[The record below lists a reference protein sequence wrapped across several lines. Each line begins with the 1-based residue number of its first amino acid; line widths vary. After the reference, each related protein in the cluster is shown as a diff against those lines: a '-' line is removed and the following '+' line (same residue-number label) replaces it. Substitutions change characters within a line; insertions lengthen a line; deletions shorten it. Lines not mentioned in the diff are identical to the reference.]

1 MMVSFFIIKKH
12 AMKLSNLRSF
22 LFAGAALFLYAC
34 ASDQDDRA
42 TARPAT
48 EIVEEKPS
56 PFPFYKEVPV
66 RPGLTFEVLSWGK
79 GVDSL
84 GGYLI
89 LLSDSVR
96 NDFRSLANER
106 DGVISDAW
114 NMDLDNDGNPEV
126 YIEFVTNKNEH
137 DLHVYEYSRNSFQKI
152 SFPGLSSRM
161 KKSYA
166 GNDKFIIKNGDLFRS
181 FPLVNGEDTTQ
192 KAGATKMLQYK
203 LSGNSFSVDEVEE

>member
-1 MMVSFFIIKKH
+1 MNYLK
-12 AMKLSNLRSF
+12 LRSF
-22 LFAGAALFLYAC
+22 LIAAAAFFLYAC
-34 ASDQDDRA
+34 SSDQDNKTGA
-42 TARPAT
+42 GPAT
-48 EIVEEKPS
+48 QTVEEKPG
-56 PFPFYKEVPV
+56 PFPFYKIVPV
-66 RPGLTFEVLSWGK
+66 RPGLTLEVLSWGK

-89 LLSDSVR
+89 LLSDSAK
-96 NDFRSLANER
+96 NDFKSLSNER
-106 DGVISDAW
+106 EGIITDAW

-126 YIEFVTNKNEH
+126 YIEFVTNKTEH

-181 FPLVNGEDTTQ
+181 FPIVNSEDTTQ
-192 KAGATKMLQYK
+192 KAGAVKMLQYK
-203 LSGNSFSVDEVEE
+203 LSGNSFSVDEIEE

>member
-1 MMVSFFIIKKH
+1 MS
-12 AMKLSNLRSF
+12 A
-22 LFAGAALFLYAC
+22 AALFLFSC
-34 ASDQDDRA
+34 SSDQDDQSAAAPA
-42 TARPAT
+42 TA
-48 EIVEEKPS
+48 IVEEKPG

-89 LLSDSVR
+89 LLSDSAR
-96 NDFRSLANER
+96 NDFKSLANER
-106 DGVISDAW
+106 AGVISDAW

-126 YIEFVTNKNEH
+126 YIEFVTNKTEH

-181 FPLVNGEDTTQ
+181 FPFVNSEDTTQ

-203 LSGNSFSVDEVEE
+203 LSSNSFSVDEIEE

>member
-1 MMVSFFIIKKH
+1 MKYLKFKPLLLAVA
-12 AMKLSNLRSF
+12 AMI
-22 LFAGAALFLYAC
+22 LYSC
-34 ASDQDDRA
+34 SSDQDDRA
-42 TARPAT
+42 ATTPTT
-48 EIVEEKPS
+48 EIVEEKTG
-56 PFPFYKEVPV
+56 PFPFYKEVSV
-66 RPGLTFEVLSWGK
+66 KPGFTFEVLSWGK

-89 LLSDSVR
+89 LLSDSVK
-96 NDFRSLANER
+96 NDFKSLANER
-106 DGVISDAW
+106 EGIITDAW

-126 YIEFVTNKNEH
+126 YIEFLINKTEH

-152 SFPGLSSRM
+152 SFPGLSSRV

-181 FPLVNGEDTTQ
+181 FPIVNSSDTTQ

-203 LSGNSFSVDEVEE
+203 LSGNSFSVDEIKE